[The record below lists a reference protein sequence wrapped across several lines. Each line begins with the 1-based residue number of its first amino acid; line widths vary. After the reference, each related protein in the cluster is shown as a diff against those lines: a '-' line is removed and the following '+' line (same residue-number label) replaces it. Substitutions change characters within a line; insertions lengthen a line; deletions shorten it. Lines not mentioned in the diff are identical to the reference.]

1 MDGFGF
7 DIGGPRRGGHGGGHG
22 HGGHRKH
29 HHRHHFQDSGG
40 GDFGPPSPPDDGS
53 GDDGSGDDGGDM
65 GHEGTCHCGG
75 TCGSCQEQV
84 GFTGHYG
91 PDLYHDNSRAPMGQD
106 EDDFGCDPLG
116 SCTRR
121 YGTGIAPLGSDPYG
135 WEFDGPGSFGGEL
148 SKPILSNWGR
158 YPSRSPLKGIFA
170 GDLTKPILSNWGR
183 YPSRSPITGIFGD
196 DGDDSGVMTMP
207 MDTIT
212 ANPSSSGMSPDSNP
226 STSGLGGILDA
237 VSTVAQ
243 GVSSVVA
250 AARRPPPM
258 PPPPLP
264 YAGPSRAPV
273 HHAHRRPL
281 RPLPYFAAPPPYAP
295 YYPPPPPP
303 PMIPYRRPAG
313 YPPGYT
319 GGAVWIPSD
328 PGY

>member
-7 DIGGPRRGGHGGGHG
+7 DIGGNRRTGGGHGGHG
-22 HGGHRKH
+22 HGGHGHHKHH
-29 HHRHHFQDSGG
+29 HHRHQNGG
-40 GDFGPPSPPDDGS
+40 GDFAPPPPPDDDGGDGGS
-53 GDDGSGDDGGDM
+53 GDDGSGDM
-65 GHEGTCHCGG
+65 GHESGCSCGG
-75 TCGSCQEQV
+75 TCGHCQERI

-91 PDLYHDNSRAPMGQD
+91 PDLYHDNSLAPMGQD
-106 EDDFGCDPLG
+106 DDFGCDPLG
-116 SCTRR
+116 SCTRPF
-121 YGTGIAPLGSDPYG
+121 TMG
-135 WEFDGPGSFGGEL
+135 WEYDGPGSFGGEL

-158 YPSRSPLKGIFA
+158 YPSRSPLTGVFA

-183 YPSRSPITGIFGD
+183 YPHGSPYTGVFGD
-196 DGDDSGVMTMP
+196 DGDVMTMP

-212 ANPSSSGMSPDSNP
+212 ANPSSSGMAPDSNP

-250 AARRPPPM
+250 AANPPRMAPH
-258 PPPPLP
+258 PPSPLGPGRLGTPVRHP
-264 YAGPSRAPV
+264 YHPHHPRA
-273 HHAHRRPL
+273 AL
-281 RPLPYFAAPPPYAP
+281 APLPYFNPPPPYYP

-319 GGAVWIPSD
+319 GGAVWVPSD